1 MSKLGSLLVREGL
14 LTESDRRTIR
24 RESGT
29 HRGSFARSVIALGIL
44 DEHELAA
51 LFASKTSYRIAPK
64 NLSGE
69 IERETLNLIPAHILT
84 WLDVMPIRKANG
96 VLFVAMVDPTDG
108 EVISQLEFFSGMTIK
123 PVVAPFS
130 AIHEALK
137 DHLTSRLEFGSSEF
151 EEFLK
156 NHSAHATKFAAGKVR
171 KKSAVKARPVEE
183 NFGPS
188 SESAFDSSGS
198 AFDSDSEFGGDS
210 QGGLE
215 IMTETTGSSDQSE
228 GESMAFDSPTDGDPA
243 SFVPAATDDF
253 SDASSVTMDDEP
265 VDDASANASMTADDL
280 NLLDDPAA
288 AEQGAAAIS
297 EPNNSPD
304 LDMDLGGLEDD
315 VIFNTD
321 EEEQSSH
328 EPAMNAD
335 LTSDAQD
342 LASVDASAANMDDLL
357 AVKSD
362 STEEI
367 GVNESNLGLD
377 ETPMSSASSEV
388 SPSTPKDELSVME
401 GDEIGS
407 LSLDQADELSE
418 PEESMQSE
426 VTENLAQVDVSIDSD
441 FGPDIAVS
449 GDIEADGT
457 SFDVNA
463 SLSDPS
469 NPLES
474 SDAFAMEHAEHPTGT
489 EADALSL
496 DDLSANGE
504 SFDEI
509 SAVDDLVADPEISS
523 EFSASLSQE
532 PIISSHAEISGEGH
546 SGIAALNRALVN
558 MALMMDGKKALTR
571 LADAAGQ
578 VGISS
583 GAVLKFTSGIVEPG
597 VMWNRID
604 GKLGTIQ
611 DVPAGFNADLA
622 KDTMNALTGAEGW
635 MPLSSSMSPQSAQ
648 SLLLSWPNTEQ
659 PPTHA
664 MMRAGNDGSVIISLV
679 RFADDAQHEGLK
691 QSFAELIKAVAPKM

>member
-183 NFGPS
+183 NFGS
-188 SESAFDSSGS
+188 SPESAFDSSGS

-215 IMTETTGSSDQSE
+215 IMTETTGGSDQSE
-228 GESMAFDSPTDGDPA
+228 GESMAFDAPTDGNPA

-253 SDASSVTMDDEP
+253 SDASSVTIDDEP
-265 VDDASANASMTADDL
+265 VDETSANASMTADDL

-288 AEQGAAAIS
+288 SEQNTAATS
-297 EPNNSPD
+297 EPNSSPD
-304 LDMDLGGLEDD
+304 LDMDFGGPEED
-315 VIFNTD
+315 VVFNVD
-321 EEEQSSH
+321 EEEQPKSI
-328 EPAMNAD
+328 EPDANVD
-335 LTSDAQD
+335 LAPDAQD
-342 LASVDASAANMDDLL
+342 LSSADASVANIDDLL
-357 AVKSD
+357 AVNSD
-362 STEEI
+362 PTDEI
-367 GVNESNLGLD
+367 GIHENEDLGLD
-377 ETPMSSASSEV
+377 DTQMPSAISDV
-388 SPSTPKDELSVME
+388 SPSTTKDELSVME

-407 LSLDQADELSE
+407 LALDQADDVSE
-418 PEESMQSE
+418 PEELMQSE
-426 VTENLAQVDVSIDSD
+426 VAENLAQVDVSMDSD
-441 FGPDIAVS
+441 FEPDIAVS
-449 GDIEADGT
+449 GGIEADGA
-457 SFDVNA
+457 SFDLNA

-474 SDAFAMEHAEHPTGT
+474 TDAFAMEHAEGAK
-489 EADALSL
+489 EDALSL
-496 DDLSANGE
+496 DDLSANSE
-504 SFDEI
+504 TFDEI
-509 SAVDDLVADPEISS
+509 SAVEDLVADPEISS
-523 EFSASLSQE
+523 EFSASLPQE
-532 PIISSHAEISGEGH
+532 PIISSGAEISGEGH
-546 SGIAALNRALVN
+546 SGIAALNKALVN
-558 MALMMDGKKALTR
+558 MALMMDGKKALGR

-583 GAVLKFTSGIVEPG
+583 GAILKFSNGMVQPG
-597 VMWNRID
+597 VLWNRTD

-611 DVPAGFNADLA
+611 DVPAGFDADLA
-622 KDTMNALTGAEGW
+622 KDTINALTGTDGW
-635 MPLSSSMSPQSAQ
+635 MPLESSMSPQSAQ
-648 SLLLSWPNTEQ
+648 SLLLSWPQ
-659 PPTHA
+659 VDQAPTHA
-664 MMRAGNDGSVIISLV
+664 MMRVGNDGSVIISLA
-679 RFADDAQHEGLK
+679 RFADEAQHEGLK
-691 QSFAELIKAVAPKM
+691 QSFAELIKAVSPKM

>member
-171 KKSAVKARPVEE
+171 KKNAAKARPVEE
-183 NFGPS
+183 NFGS
-188 SESAFDSSGS
+188 SPESAFDSNGS
-198 AFDSDSEFGGDS
+198 AFGSDSEFGGDS

-228 GESMAFDSPTDGDPA
+228 GESMAFDAPTDGDPA
-243 SFVPAATDDF
+243 SFVPVATDDF
-253 SDASSVTMDDEP
+253 SDASSVTIDDEP
-265 VDDASANASMTADDL
+265 VDETSANASMAADDL
-280 NLLDDPAA
+280 SLLDDPAA
-288 AEQGAAAIS
+288 SDQGTAAIS
-297 EPNNSPD
+297 EPNSSPD
-304 LDMDLGGLEDD
+304 LDMDLGGLEED
-315 VIFNTD
+315 VVFNVD
-321 EEEQSSH
+321 EEEQPKAI
-328 EPAMNAD
+328 EPGANAD
-335 LTSDAQD
+335 LAPDAQD
-342 LASVDASAANMDDLL
+342 LPSMDASAANMDDLL
-357 AVKSD
+357 AVNSD
-362 STEEI
+362 PTDEI
-367 GVNESNLGLD
+367 GVHENDDLGFD
-377 ETPMSSASSEV
+377 DTQMPSASSDV
-388 SPSTPKDELSVME
+388 LASTTKDELSAME

-407 LSLDQADELSE
+407 LALDQADDVSE
-418 PEESMQSE
+418 PEELMQSE
-426 VTENLAQVDVSIDSD
+426 VAENLAQVDLSMDSD

-449 GDIEADGT
+449 GAIEADGA
-457 SFDVNA
+457 SFDLNA

-474 SDAFAMEHAEHPTGT
+474 NDAFAMEHAEGAK
-489 EADALSL
+489 EDALSL
-496 DDLSANGE
+496 GDLSANGE
-504 SFDEI
+504 TFDEI
-509 SAVDDLVADPEISS
+509 SAVEDLVADPEISR
-523 EFSASLSQE
+523 EFSASLPQE
-532 PIISSHAEISGEGH
+532 PIISSGAEISGEGH

-558 MALMMDGKKALTR
+558 MALMMDGKKALGR

-583 GAVLKFTSGIVEPG
+583 GAILKFSNGMVQPG

-622 KDTMNALTGAEGW
+622 KDTMNALSGTDGW
-635 MPLSSSMSPQSAQ
+635 MPLESSMSPQSSQ
-648 SLLLSWPNTEQ
+648 SLLSSWPHVEQ
-659 PPTHA
+659 APTHA
-664 MMRAGNDGSVIISLV
+664 MMRVGNDGSVIISLA
-679 RFADDAQHEGLK
+679 RFADEAQHEGLK
-691 QSFAELIKAVAPKM
+691 QSFAELIKAVSPKM